1 MVNAMDGTM
10 DVESQIRLMRT
21 VIGRKYMEMDD
32 FIEKCAVSPGD
43 AEIYEALIELLKND
57 VRGYKSLIACLEGGT
72 SGEKAEYYDLGSL
85 SEREVG
91 LYNDVYLPLLAEN
104 DFADERQAMS
114 FKSKYTCDAE
124 MGKYIRAGRA
134 ALDSPLLI
142 TLMARNSDIAA
153 TIGKLVLS
161 EPELASALED
171 ETVC

>member
-1 MVNAMDGTM
+1 MDGTM
-10 DVESQIRLMRT
+10 DVESQIRLMRN

-32 FIEKCAVSPGD
+32 FIEKCVVSPED

-57 VRGYKSLIACLEGGT
+57 VRGYKAIIESLEGND
-72 SGEKAEYYDLGSL
+72 SGEKQFYDIASL

-91 LYNDVYLPLLAEN
+91 LYNDIYLPLLSEN
-104 DFADERQAMS
+104 DFEDERQAMQ
-114 FKSKYTCDAE
+114 FKSNFKTDSELSKYV
-124 MGKYIRAGRA
+124 KAGRA

-153 TIGKLVLS
+153 SIGKLVLS

-171 ETVC
+171 ETL